1 MYGSLFLLCDG
12 IERYKLDIIRINSS
26 FRDENKEKKNC
37 KEKNCCISLSS
48 ELQVYYT
55 LQFSK
60 RSQFYMNIL
69 HSRCAWILQCIP
81 LQFQFQCDRCIWPE
95 RPSTNS
101 IFNQSLTFSEI
112 RMRVVL
118 TFRWL
123 PGWYTVAR
131 VVSFHVHLR
140 VLSSS
145 RWKCCIWSLS
155 KDTEQQ
161 DRWFE
166 SLKLRKS
173 NSKQL

>member
-1 MYGSLFLLCDG
+1 MQGKKSESWAYIITFLYLFVLRTASLCLAILPFFL
-12 IERYKLDIIRINSS
+12 RIVI
-26 FRDENKEKKNC
+26 KK
-37 KEKNCCISLSS
+37 S
-48 ELQVYYT
+48 ESWDKKSHL
-55 LQFSK
+55 
-60 RSQFYMNIL
+60 YMNIL

-95 RPSTNS
+95 WPSTNS

-118 TFRWL
+118 TFCGWL
-123 PGWYTVAR
+123 PGCYTVARVVKNR

-145 RWKCCIWSLS
+145 RWKHCIWSLS
-155 KDTEQQ
+155 KDTAQQ

-173 NSKQL
+173 NSKQH